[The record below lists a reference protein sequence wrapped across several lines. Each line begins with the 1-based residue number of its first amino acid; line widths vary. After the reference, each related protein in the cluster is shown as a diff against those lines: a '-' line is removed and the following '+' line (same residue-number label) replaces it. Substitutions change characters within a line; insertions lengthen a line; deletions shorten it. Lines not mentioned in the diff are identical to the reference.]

1 MDSRYENDFIKGVWN
16 LLYKYQRWLDVEM
29 AIIQARE
36 NLHLVPEGTY
46 QSIGSKVRVTEDTV
60 KEIAAIEAVS
70 KHDLTAFVSAIQN
83 QLPAEEKKYFHAGGI
98 TSYDIEEPAM
108 ALMLLHSTT
117 YIKSLLRSLYFVLIG
132 LAKTYCHTTMIAHT
146 HSQHAQV
153 YTLGIKL
160 LGYAHDLNN
169 SIHRIELSKQEISY
183 SKISG
188 VIGTYGDGLT
198 PDIEYEALK
207 LLELKRINFSRQIVL
222 RDRVANLITQIA
234 IAGAIIE
241 KMAIDFRLAASSER
255 CELQEKFSRGQKGS
269 SAMPHKKNPINAEK
283 ITGMSRLLRGY
294 AMVALENIATWEER
308 DISHSSTER
317 IIIPDAFNIIAHMAT
332 VASQMF
338 SGMVVNE
345 KKLQKNIEL
354 TKGIAVSPQIKDL
367 CQEYGMKPDD
377 AYFVL
382 QELAFKTFDTDENFI
397 QLVLKDERIPKAVRN
412 PALLQKLYDRYY
424 KEVPPY
430 IDDIF
435 LRNEG
440 L

>member
-1 MDSRYENDFIKGVWN
+1 MDPRYENEFLKGVWS
-16 LLYKYQRWLDVEM
+16 LLYKYQRWLEVEL
-29 AIIQARE
+29 AIIQAKE
-36 NLHLVPEGTY
+36 NLHMIPDGICK
-46 QSIGSKVRVTEDTV
+46 SISSKVLITEDTV
-60 KEIAAIEAVS
+60 KEIADIEAVS
-70 KHDLTAFVSAIQN
+70 KHDLTAFVSAVQN
-83 QLPAEEKKYFHAGGI
+83 QLPEEEKKYIHSGV
-98 TSYDIEEPAM
+98 TSYDTEEPAM
-108 ALMLLHSTT
+108 ALMLIHSTT
-117 YIKSLLRSLYFVLIG
+117 YIAGLLRSLCFILIS
-132 LAKTYCHTTMIAHT
+132 LAKTYRHTTMIAHT

-160 LGYAHDLNN
+160 LGYAHDLIN
-169 SIHRIELSKQEISY
+169 SMHRIELARQEIFY

-198 PDIEYEALK
+198 PDIEFEALM
-207 LLELKRINFSRQIVL
+207 LLGLKRIDFSRQIVL
-222 RDRVANLITQIA
+222 RDRIANLITQIA
-234 IAGAIIE
+234 IAGAVIE

-308 DISHSSTER
+308 DISHSSAER
-317 IIIPDAFNIIAHMAT
+317 IIFPDTFHTIAHMAT

-345 KKLQKNIEL
+345 NKLQENIEL
-354 TKGIAVSPQIKDL
+354 TKGIAISPQIKDL
-367 CQEYGMKPDD
+367 CQEHGMKPDD

-382 QELAFKTFDTDENFI
+382 QELAFKTFDTNEDFI
-397 QLVLKDERIPKAVRN
+397 QLVFKDERIPKAVRN
-412 PALLQKLYDRYY
+412 PALLQNLYDRYY
-424 KEVPPY
+424 KEVPPF
-430 IDDIF
+430 IDVIF
-435 LRNEG
+435 TRNES